1 MVEATIVDLP
11 NLSILKLTIIDLEI
25 SKYEIKSLIKVLIKV
40 NIENSSYI

>member
-11 NLSILKLTIIDLEI
+11 NLSIFKLTIIDLEI